1 MGHAE
6 DEVSLEISTKIL
18 SVPVL
23 ESFRVLVANCAVSG
37 NYMLLVMSLFFP
49 VVNIETVYICIVTY
63 LMSHEPPTFQYT
75 SYTAYYSWIIN
86 LNYLNMIFTK
96 QNCKIRSRCIRTT
109 GFVFHSM

>member
-49 VVNIETVYICIVTY
+49 VVNIETVYIYVTQIKNSVFGLY
-63 LMSHEPPTFQYT
+63 KYFRVAFILS
-75 SYTAYYSWIIN
+75 IN
-86 LNYLNMIFTK
+86 WLKFAEVAL
-96 QNCKIRSRCIRTT
+96 
-109 GFVFHSM
+109 